1 MDELLQMLERGLLPW
16 HWTSPKFGSAILLLL
31 LYCGWKLAKRR
42 DNRPSNLFWHAL
54 LMLLVWG
61 FLLFIS
67 IHGVATRG
75 VFGTLYTEPHT
86 AFYKHVAFAHLG
98 CGAVYFALG
107 GYQILLFLAWKLL
120 KLRLFYRQ
128 HKSVGEMALF
138 CATIS
143 IVCLFFLK

>member
-1 MDELLQMLERGLLPW
+1 MDEFLQMLERGLLPW
-16 HWTSPKFGSAILLLL
+16 NWTTAKFGSALLLLL
-31 LYCGWKLAKRR
+31 LYYGWKLAKRR
-42 DNRPSNLFWHAL
+42 HHRALNLFWHAL

-67 IHGVATRG
+67 IHGVVTRG

-86 AFYKHVAFAHLG
+86 AFYKHVAFVHLG

-107 GYQILLFLAWKLL
+107 AYQILLFLMWKLL
-120 KLRLFYRQ
+120 KSRVFYRQ
-128 HKSVGEMALF
+128 HKPVGETALF